1 MKTTKVTMGLLLL
14 ALASACEAQ
23 TPGEQA
29 AAISTAAATAATVP
43 PSPGAASAS
52 PDDDARA
59 KRQQA
64 ETRLYKE
71 LSEFDNVIEIQG
83 YLTNHELISKFE
95 IDGHHIDLW
104 FVGRDKPIGF
114 VHPKL

>member
-29 AAISTAAATAATVP
+29 AAISTAAATVP